1 MPHGD
6 LAQVAAV
13 IGAVGSLLVL
23 VPRRRTQLLAGF
35 GVLAAAE
42 VLLAIALIPRSDLS
56 RLQRPLILAGLVVIG
71 IVVVALATVL
81 VRRPGWTP
89 VVLLLAA
96 PFRIPVDLGS
106 QHAFLL
112 LPLYG
117 VLAAATLAFCRRLI
131 AAEPK
136 PVTWLLTAPVGAFIA
151 LSGLSLVWS
160 RDLKQGSI
168 ELVFFLFPFAA
179 LFTVVARTP
188 FAGWQ
193 PRMLAVTLVGLT
205 SLFAVIGLAQ
215 RATHKLFYAP
225 NLEVD
230 NSFTSYFR
238 VSSVFKDPS
247 LFGRYLALGAAVVVA
262 AYLLGRVRLTVAA
275 PVLAL
280 VFAALWFSYSQ
291 SSMVT
296 IFAVVTA
303 LAIVAGSRETR
314 RVVIA
319 VSAAIVLA
327 AGAVVGLHARND
339 SARKSTSDRSRL
351 VSVTWK
357 VFRNHPLAGVG
368 VGAQPKASRD
378 EAAKRLAAS
387 RNKSHTTP
395 LTVAAEL
402 GVLGILAYLAFLYGA
417 ARSLLDVTRIHRALG
432 IGLAAVF
439 LTLVVHSL
447 FYSGFFE
454 DPITWGVLA
463 LAAAALAAPRAAMRA
478 VSGDGSGTTGDI
490 ATLDRSP
497 VDRPPSLA
505 ADRGEP

>member
-1 MPHGD
+1 M
-6 LAQVAAV
+6 AAV
-13 IGAVGSLLVL
+13 IGALGSILVL
-23 VPRRRTQLLAGF
+23 LPRRGWQLLAGF
-35 GVLAAAE
+35 AVLAFAE
-42 VLLAIALIPRSDLS
+42 LLLAFALIPRSDLS
-56 RLQRPLILAGLVVIG
+56 RLHRPLILAGLVAIAAL
-71 IVVVALATVL
+71 ILALAAAL
-81 VRRPGWTP
+81 VRRPALTP

-117 VLAAATLAFCRRLI
+117 VLAASALAFCWRAI
-131 AAEPK
+131 ATEPAHS
-136 PVTWLLTAPVGAFIA
+136 TWLLSTPVAAFIA
-151 LSGLSLVWS
+151 LSGISLVWS

-168 ELVFFLFPFAA
+168 ELLFFLFPFAA

-188 FAGWQ
+188 FPDWL
-193 PRMLAVTLVGLT
+193 PRALGVTLVALT
-205 SLFAVIGLAQ
+205 SVFALIGLVQ
-215 RATHKLFYAP
+215 RATHKLFYSP

-230 NSFTSYFR
+230 NAFTSYFR

-247 LFGRYLALGAAVVVA
+247 LFGRYLALGIAVVVA
-262 AYLLGRVRLTVAA
+262 AYLLGRIRLAVAG

-280 VFAALWFSYSQ
+280 SYAALWFSYSQ

-296 IFAVVTA
+296 IFVVVSA
-303 LAIVAGSRETR
+303 LAVVAGSPGTR
-314 RVVIA
+314 RIVVA
-319 VSAAIVLA
+319 VAAAIVLA
-327 AGAVVGLHARND
+327 AGAVVGLHVRHD

-351 VSVTWK
+351 VAVTWR

-378 EAAKRLAAS
+378 EAAHHLAAT

-402 GVLGILAYLAFLYGA
+402 GVLGILAYIGFLYGA
-417 ARSLLDVTRIHRALG
+417 ARGLFDVTRPHRALG

-439 LTLVVHSL
+439 LTLLVHSL

-463 LAAAALAAPRAAMRA
+463 LACAALATVP
-478 VSGDGSGTTGDI
+478 VSRVTQDGDSSGPAGDI

-505 ADRGEP
+505 ADRGES

>member
-1 MPHGD
+1 M
-6 LAQVAAV
+6 AAV
-13 IGAVGSLLVL
+13 IGALGSILVL
-23 VPRRRTQLLAGF
+23 LPRRGWQLLAGF
-35 GVLAAAE
+35 AVLAAAE
-42 VLLAIALIPRSDLS
+42 LLLAFALIPRSDLA
-56 RLQRPLILAGLVVIG
+56 RLHRPLILAGLVVIAAL
-71 IVVVALATVL
+71 VLALAAAL
-81 VRRPGWTP
+81 VRRPALTP
-89 VVLLLAA
+89 LFLLLAA
-96 PFRIPVDLGS
+96 PFRIPIDLGS

-117 VLAAATLAFCRRLI
+117 VLAASVLAFCWRAVTTQPPQVTRLLST
-131 AAEPK
+131 
-136 PVTWLLTAPVGAFIA
+136 PVAAFIA
-151 LSGLSLVWS
+151 LSGISLLWS

-179 LFTVVARTP
+179 LFAVVARTP
-188 FAGWQ
+188 FPNWL
-193 PRMLAVTLVGLT
+193 PRALGVTLVALT
-205 SLFAVIGLAQ
+205 SVFALIGLVQ
-215 RATHKLFYAP
+215 RATHRLFYSP

-230 NSFTSYFR
+230 NAFTSYFR

-247 LFGRYLALGAAVVVA
+247 LFGRYLALGIAVVVA
-262 AYLLGRVRLTVAA
+262 AYLLGRVRLAVAG
-275 PVLAL
+275 PVLA
-280 VFAALWFSYSQ
+280 VAYAALWFSYSQ

-296 IFAVVTA
+296 IFVVVSA
-303 LAIVAGSRETR
+303 LAVVAGSPGTR
-314 RVVIA
+314 RVVVA
-319 VSAAIVLA
+319 VAVPIVLA
-327 AGAVVGLHARND
+327 AGLVVGLHVRND

-351 VSVTWK
+351 VAVTWR

-378 EAAKRLAAS
+378 EAAHRLAAS

-402 GVLGILAYLAFLYGA
+402 GVLGILAYLGFLFGA
-417 ARSLLDVTRIHRALG
+417 ARGLFDVTRRQRALG

-439 LTLVVHSL
+439 LTLLVHSL

-454 DPITWGVLA
+454 DPISWGVLA
-463 LAAAALAAPRAAMRA
+463 LACAALAAVP
-478 VSGDGSGTTGDI
+478 VSRVPQDGDASETAGDI

>member
-1 MPHGD
+1 
-6 LAQVAAV
+6 VAAV
-13 IGAVGSLLVL
+13 LGAVGSLLVL
-23 VPRRRTQLLAGF
+23 LPRRRGQLLAGF
-35 GVLAAAE
+35 AVLAVAE
-42 VLLAIALIPRSDLS
+42 ALLAIALIPRSDLS
-56 RLQRPLILAGLVVIG
+56 RLHRPLILAGLVVIAA
-71 IVVVALATVL
+71 VVIALAVVL
-81 VRRPGWTP
+81 VRRPTWTP

-96 PFRIPVDLGS
+96 PFRIPVNLGS

-117 VLAAATLAFCRRLI
+117 VLAAAGLAFCWRL
-131 AAEPK
+131 ASAEPR
-136 PVTWLLTAPVGAFIA
+136 PVTALLTAPVGAFIA
-151 LSGLSLVWS
+151 LSGLSLLWS

-179 LFTVVARTP
+179 MFSIVARTP
-188 FAGWQ
+188 FAAWL
-193 PRMLAVTLVGLT
+193 PRVLAVTLVALT
-205 SLFAVIGLAQ
+205 SVFAVIGLLQ
-215 RATHKLFYAP
+215 RATHRLFYAP

-230 NSFTSYFR
+230 NAFTSYFR

-247 LFGRYLALGAAVVVA
+247 LFGRYLALGTAVVVS
-262 AYLLGRVRLTVAA
+262 AYLLGRIRLAVAA

-280 VFAALWFSYSQ
+280 AFAALWFSYSQ

-296 IFAVVTA
+296 IFVVVTA
-303 LAIVAGSRETR
+303 LALAAGSRETR
-314 RVVIA
+314 LVVVA
-319 VSAAIVLA
+319 VSAVIVIA
-327 AGAVVGLHARND
+327 AGAVVGLHARGD

-351 VSVTWK
+351 VAVTWR

-378 EAAKRLAAS
+378 EAAHKLAAS

-417 ARSLLDVTRIHRALG
+417 ARGLFDVTNRDRALG

-463 LAAAALAAPRAAMRA
+463 VAAAALAAARPERAAA
-478 VSGDGSGTTGDI
+478 DGAAGGTAGSI
-490 ATLDRSP
+490 ATLEKSP
-497 VDRPPSLA
+497 ADRPPSLA